1 MEDVFEEEKTF
12 DTIDFT
18 LQALPKGEYEN
29 CTFLN
34 CDFSNTDLSGTKF
47 TECQFN
53 GCNLSTVNLHKTAL
67 RDIAFKDCK
76 LLGLRFDI
84 CNEMSFSVSFD
95 HCIVNFSSFFKRKL
109 KNTVFKTTSFH
120 EVDFSDTDLSGSLF
134 DQCDLLGAVFENS
147 ILEKT
152 DFRSA
157 YNYAIDPEKNRMK
170 KALFSMP
177 GARGLLNKYDIII
190 E

>member
-1 MEDVFEEEKTF
+1 MDDVFEEEKTF

-18 LQALPKGEYEN
+18 LQPLPKGEYEN

-34 CDFSNTDLSGTKF
+34 CNFSNTDISGTKF
-47 TECQFN
+47 TGCQFN

-76 LLGLRFDI
+76 LLGLRFET
-84 CNEMSFSVSFD
+84 CNEMLFQVSFD
-95 HCIVNFSSFFKRKL
+95 HCIVDYSSFYKRKL
-109 KNTVFKTTSFH
+109 KSAAFKNTSFH
-120 EVDFSDTDLSGSLF
+120 EVDFSDADLSGASF
-134 DQCDLLGAVFENS
+134 DNSDLLGAVFENS

-152 DFRSA
+152 DFRTA
-157 YNYAIDPEKNRMK
+157 YNYSIDLEKNSIK
-170 KALFSMP
+170 KALFALS
-177 GARGLLNKYDIII
+177 GISGLLNKYDIVI